1 MGRIL
6 VLGGYGGFG
15 ARLSRRLGVQG
26 HTVLVAGRNR
36 AAAEA
41 LCRTIPGAEVVVAD
55 RAGDL
60 RALLEAT
67 RPDLVI
73 DAAGPFQGSGYEVPR
88 ACIEA
93 ELARGSLVALA
104 TEEERPPESFWLAW
118 KTGAEGRA
126 LQWWRDRLQRPLVP
140 ALLPRAG

>member
-1 MGRIL
+1 MMAGAL
-6 VLGGYGGFG
+6 VLPPGIVGMAAQSTTRSPATPRTRSASSSTACAPLPIAQLLVGCIAVPTMQAKIACQRSGLGHGF
-15 ARLSRRLGVQG
+15 L
-26 HTVLVAGRNR
+26 
-36 AAAEA
+36 
-41 LCRTIPGAEVVVAD
+41 
-55 RAGDL
+55 
-60 RALLEAT
+60 
-67 RPDLVI
+67 
-73 DAAGPFQGSGYEVPR
+73 PR